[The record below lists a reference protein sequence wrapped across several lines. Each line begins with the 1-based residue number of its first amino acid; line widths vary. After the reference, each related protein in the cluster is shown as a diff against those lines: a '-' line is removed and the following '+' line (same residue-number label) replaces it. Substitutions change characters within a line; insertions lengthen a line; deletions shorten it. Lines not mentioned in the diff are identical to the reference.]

1 MWLQANPTG
10 RRETCWRSWT
20 RGRWWC
26 EGGGGNFLLL
36 LASQNPY
43 PIILV
48 VYSVAKN
55 RPNLSYFWENV
66 IFTIP
71 AVNTGIRGMV
81 QIITTPAPQLC
92 PLEAKN
98 GITWQVIKCTKF
110 FCFLFFLFSK
120 LIILLY
126 FFLSCN
132 VKIVGKIPRIGFIC
146 VLQ

>member
-1 MWLQANPTG
+1 MQCDYKQIQLAGGKLVGGVEP
-10 RRETCWRSWT
+10 
-20 RGRWWC
+20 
-26 EGGGGNFLLL
+26 GGGGGVKGGGVNFLLL

-55 RPNLSYFWENV
+55 RPNRSYFWENV

-98 GITWQVIKCTKF
+98 GIT
-110 FCFLFFLFSK
+110 
-120 LIILLY
+120 
-126 FFLSCN
+126 
-132 VKIVGKIPRIGFIC
+132 
-146 VLQ
+146 